1 MTAGA
6 ANELLTTAQ
15 MQCADA
21 WAMSHGMPGIVLM
34 EHAGAAVA
42 QAIVDRWAPCPVL
55 VLCGPGNNGG
65 DGYVVARLLLDA
77 GWIVRVAA
85 LCPLAQLKGD
95 ALHHALLWQQRA
107 SQAAGP
113 GATVLEPERL
123 GQGGGLLAPDTG
135 LVVDALFGAGL
146 SKPLEATLTAGL
158 QQVAGRGIPIVAVD
172 VPSGVLGDTGECWGA
187 VRADLTVT
195 FFRKKPAHVLMPAR
209 ALCGQVVVADIGI
222 QAGALA
228 DLPDQGD
235 PLPLE
240 SHPSLWRWPTLDL
253 LGHKY
258 QRGHVLVFGG
268 ARMVGA
274 ARLASRAAARVG
286 AGLVTLLV
294 PQAVWPVHASHL
306 MSAMAWPVA
315 DGDEAS
321 LLQDWARQLGTMR
334 WQALLLGP
342 GAALGLSGDAQQTLR
357 QMVLSA
363 LAQARGGRR
372 ALVLDADALTAFEH
386 EPQTLFDA
394 IARTGSPVVLTPHAG
409 EFERLFGEP
418 DGLEAVSKLARTRAA
433 ARRSGAVV
441 LFKGPDTVIASPDGR
456 VVVNTL
462 APPSLATAG
471 SGDIL
476 AGFITGLLAQGLPAM
491 EAACAGAWAHGACAQ
506 AFGPGLLAEDLPEM
520 MPRVLAAQG

>member
-1 MTAGA
+1 MTASA
-6 ANELLTTAQ
+6 ANELLTTGQ

-21 WAMSHGMPGIVLM
+21 WAVAHGVPGIVLM

-42 QAIVDRWAPCPVL
+42 RALMDRWPTCPVL

-65 DGYVVARLLLDA
+65 DGYVVARLLRAA
-77 GWIVRVAA
+77 GWPVRVAA
-85 LCPLAQLKGD
+85 LAPLAQLKGD
-95 ALHHALLWQQRA
+95 ALHHAQLWQQQV
-107 SQAAGP
+107 SQAAV
-113 GATVLEPERL
+113 GALGAALVEPERL

-146 SKPLEATLTAGL
+146 SKPLDATLTALL
-158 QQVAGRGIPIVAVD
+158 QQAADRGIPIVAVD

-195 FFRKKPAHVLMPAR
+195 FFRKKLAHVLMPAR
-209 ALCGQVVVADIGI
+209 AHCG
-222 QAGALA
+222 
-228 DLPDQGD
+228 
-235 PLPLE
+235 
-240 SHPSLWRWPTLDL
+240 SPSMWRWPMLDP

-258 QRGHVLVFGG
+258 ERGHVLVFGG

-294 PQAVWPVHASHL
+294 PQAVWPLHAGHL
-306 MSAMAWPVA
+306 MSAMAWPLA
-315 DGDEAS
+315 DGGDAT
-321 LLQDWARQLGTMR
+321 LLQDWARQLGAMH

-342 GAALGLSGDAQQTLR
+342 GAALGLPGDARQTLR

-363 LAQARGGRR
+363 LALSHGR
-372 ALVLDADALTAFEH
+372 AMVLDADALTAFEH

-394 IARTGSPVVLTPHAG
+394 IARTGGPVVLTPHAG
-409 EFERLFGEP
+409 EFARLFGEP
-418 DGLEAVSKLARTRAA
+418 DEQEAANKLTRTRAA

-441 LFKGPDTVIASPDGR
+441 LFKGPDTVIAAPDGR

-471 SGDIL
+471 SGDVL

-491 EAACAGAWAHGACAQ
+491 EAACAGAWVHGACAQ

-520 MPRVLAAQG
+520 MPRVLADQG